1 MRYLHKIL
9 LLIVICL
16 VPLMGNAQQNQT
28 AGIRARAEVH
38 TDRILLR
45 WIATDAECWDLLNR
59 HGVRLERLTVVRSGI
74 VLDKPEV
81 KLLAA
86 ELKPQE
92 TEALKN
98 LAVQYPM
105 GAVIAQAIFG
115 EDFEVSFGEN
125 PISKA
130 IALDEL
136 RQQRYLF
143 ALYAA
148 DLCFPVAK
156 EVGWGWE
163 DKDINSEERYLYRI
177 IPLVSEKKK
186 NIHEG
191 SVFVVANE
199 TTKFVPPIGLAVQ
212 CSESGAL
219 LSWDYNT
226 LSYLYAAY
234 FIEKSEDGTNFE
246 RISDLPVTRVA
257 DTDKNPHA
265 PITYL
270 DSIPLNKRIYYRV
283 VGVTPFGSESSY
295 SDVVSGIAYPTLRA
309 APMITTSGFDE
320 SGEADITWQFDE
332 TQQGLISGFNVLH
345 STNDKNYTLFAENI
359 EPQKRKFHIGKIDK
373 HIYYKIEAKAQQGA
387 STVSPPVLIQ
397 PIDSVPP
404 AIPQGLAAHID
415 TLGIVSLT
423 WKPNTDADIYGY
435 RLYRG
440 LTKGEELI
448 PLTDLAIRGT
458 TYTDTIRLDNLNHNV
473 YYALTALDE
482 RYNQSEQSET
492 IEVLKPNTLPPTA
505 PVIARAVPVA
515 GKNIIEWEAGE
526 DVYLAGF
533 IVTRTDVDEKATQ
546 VAFRVE
552 GPTTTR
558 YEDNDI
564 EPGKSYLYQV
574 VAYSIRDLRSPL
586 SNPIRVKSLQNSLGN
601 KNVKFRI
608 DAISEGIAIKWN
620 VPDIG
625 IISVTLYKLDES
637 GTRFLYRE
645 NLPASGELLDK
656 EVWQGKENEYLLV
669 VAQKGHRPFSIK
681 KNILL

>member
-1 MRYLHKIL
+1 MRYLQKIFFL
-9 LLIVICL
+9 TVLCIISLT
-16 VPLMGNAQQNQT
+16 GNAQLNQP

-45 WIATDAECWDLLNR
+45 WIPTDAECWELLNR
-59 HGVRLERLTVVRSGI
+59 DGVRLERLTVARSGV

-92 TEALKN
+92 TDALKN

-115 EDFEVSFGEN
+115 EDFEVSLGEN

-130 IALDEL
+130 VALDEL

-177 IPLVSEKKK
+177 TPLVSQKKK

-199 TTKFVPPIGLAVQ
+199 TTKFVHPIGLAVQ

-226 LSYLYAAY
+226 LSYLYSAY
-234 FIEKSEDGTNFE
+234 FIEKSEDGTNFK
-246 RISDLPVTRVA
+246 RISELPVTRIA

-270 DSIPLNKRIYYRV
+270 DSIPLNKRVYYRV

-295 SDVVSGIAYPTLRA
+295 SDVVSGIAYPALQV
-309 APMITTSGFDE
+309 APMITASGFDE
-320 SGEADITWQFDE
+320 NGEADITWQFDE

-359 EPQKRKFHIGKIDK
+359 EPQKRKLHIGKIDK
-373 HIYYKIEAKAQQGA
+373 YIYYKIEAKAQQGT
-387 STVSPPVLIQ
+387 STLSPPVLIQ
-397 PIDSVPP
+397 PIDSIPP
-404 AIPQGLAAHID
+404 AIPQGLAAHMD
-415 TLGIVSLT
+415 TLGIVYLT
-423 WKPNTDADIYGY
+423 WTPNTDADIYGY

-440 LTKGEELI
+440 MAKGEELI
-448 PLTDLAIRGT
+448 PLTDLAIRET
-458 TYTDTIRLDNLNHNV
+458 AYTDSVSVDNLNSSV

-482 RYNQSEQSET
+482 RYNQSEQSEI

-505 PVIARAVPVA
+505 PIITRAVSVA
-515 GKNIIEWEAGE
+515 GKNIIEWDAEI

-533 IVTRTDVDEKATQ
+533 VIMRTDLDEKATQ
-546 VAFRVE
+546 VIFQVE
-552 GPTTTR
+552 GSTITR

-574 VAYSIRDLRSPL
+574 MAYSIRDLHSPL
-586 SNPIRVKSLQNSLGN
+586 SNPVKVKSLQDSLENNS
-601 KNVKFRI
+601 VKFRLE
-608 DAISEGIAIKWN
+608 ALSEGIAIKWN
-620 VPDIG
+620 VPNKEV
-625 IISVTLYKLDES
+625 ISVTLYKLDES

-656 EVWQGKENEYLLV
+656 EVLQGKENEYLLV
-669 VAQKGHRPFSIK
+669 VVQKGHRPISIK

>member
-163 DKDINSEERYLYRI
+163 DNDINSEERYLYRI

-199 TTKFVPPIGLAVQ
+199 TTKFVRPIGLAVQ

-309 APMITTSGFDE
+309 APMITASGFDE

-373 HIYYKIEAKAQQGA
+373 HI
-387 STVSPPVLIQ
+387 
-397 PIDSVPP
+397 
-404 AIPQGLAAHID
+404 
-415 TLGIVSLT
+415 
-423 WKPNTDADIYGY
+423 
-435 RLYRG
+435 
-440 LTKGEELI
+440 
-448 PLTDLAIRGT
+448 
-458 TYTDTIRLDNLNHNV
+458 
-473 YYALTALDE
+473 
-482 RYNQSEQSET
+482 
-492 IEVLKPNTLPPTA
+492 
-505 PVIARAVPVA
+505 
-515 GKNIIEWEAGE
+515 
-526 DVYLAGF
+526 
-533 IVTRTDVDEKATQ
+533 
-546 VAFRVE
+546 
-552 GPTTTR
+552 
-558 YEDNDI
+558 
-564 EPGKSYLYQV
+564 
-574 VAYSIRDLRSPL
+574 
-586 SNPIRVKSLQNSLGN
+586 
-601 KNVKFRI
+601 
-608 DAISEGIAIKWN
+608 
-620 VPDIG
+620 
-625 IISVTLYKLDES
+625 
-637 GTRFLYRE
+637 
-645 NLPASGELLDK
+645 
-656 EVWQGKENEYLLV
+656 
-669 VAQKGHRPFSIK
+669 
-681 KNILL
+681 

>member
-1 MRYLHKIL
+1 MRYLQKIFFL
-9 LLIVICL
+9 TVLCIISLT
-16 VPLMGNAQQNQT
+16 GNAQLNQP

-45 WIATDAECWDLLNR
+45 WIPTDAECWELLNR
-59 HGVRLERLTVVRSGI
+59 DGVRLERLTVARSGV

-92 TEALKN
+92 TDALKN

-115 EDFEVSFGEN
+115 EDFEVSLGEN

-199 TTKFVPPIGLAVQ
+199 TTKFVHPIGLAVQ

-226 LSYLYAAY
+226 LSYLYSAY

-295 SDVVSGIAYPTLRA
+295 SDVVSGIAYPALQA
-309 APMITTSGFDE
+309 APMITASGFDE

-373 HIYYKIEAKAQQGA
+373 YIYYKIEAKAQQGA
-387 STVSPPVLIQ
+387 STLSPPVLIQ
-397 PIDSVPP
+397 PVDSIPP
-404 AIPQGLAAHID
+404 AIPQGLAAHMD
-415 TLGIVSLT
+415 TLGIVYLT
-423 WKPNTDADIYGY
+423 WTPNTDADIYGY

-440 LTKGEELI
+440 MAKGEELI
-448 PLTDLAIRGT
+448 PLTDLAIRET
-458 TYTDTIRLDNLNHNV
+458 AYTDSVSVDNLNSSV

-482 RYNQSEQSET
+482 RYNQSEQSEI

-505 PVIARAVPVA
+505 PIITRAVSVA
-515 GKNIIEWEAGE
+515 GKNIIEWDAEI

-533 IVTRTDVDEKATQ
+533 VIMRTDLDEKVTQ
-546 VAFRVE
+546 VIFQVE
-552 GPTTTR
+552 GSTITR

-574 VAYSIRDLRSPL
+574 MAYSIRDLHSPL
-586 SNPIRVKSLQNSLGN
+586 SNPVKVKSLQDSLENNS
-601 KNVKFRI
+601 VKFRLE
-608 DAISEGIAIKWN
+608 ALSEGIAIKWN
-620 VPDIG
+620 VPNKEV
-625 IISVTLYKLDES
+625 ISVTLYKLDES

-656 EVWQGKENEYLLV
+656 EVLQGKENEYLLV
-669 VAQKGHRPFSIK
+669 VVQKGHRPISIK